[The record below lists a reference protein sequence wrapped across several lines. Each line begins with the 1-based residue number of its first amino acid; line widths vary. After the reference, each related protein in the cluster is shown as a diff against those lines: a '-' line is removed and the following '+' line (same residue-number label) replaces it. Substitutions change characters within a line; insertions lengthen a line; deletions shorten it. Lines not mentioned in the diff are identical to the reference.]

1 MHLVTRYA
9 LLAACVVL
17 GGGQASAQLAGS
29 DPLVPKLESDPRK
42 PPRFQ
47 TAPRPIAQADQPTTF
62 APAPGAGDTGFDAT
76 NSGKKKPKPKANGVT
91 GPAAAATAV
100 PSKTSPYQTP
110 PPGAADDALAAA
122 PPGTP
127 PIDSIEPLSPPK
139 KRKPR
144 GEPPDPYVP
153 LGIRVGSFDLF
164 PAVEFNGGYDTNPG
178 RLTNAQGAAIYRV
191 APELR
196 AQSNWSRHALKA
208 HLRGSY
214 NWYSPD
220 QTPTLSRP
228 FVNGKIDGRVDVT
241 HDTRIDLNT
250 HLLVSTDNPG
260 SPNLQAG
267 LAKFPVFATF
277 GGEAG
282 VGQRFNRL
290 DLSLKGTFDRTVY
303 QNSQLTDGTTAGND
317 DRNYNQYGGK
327 FRAGY
332 ELLPGVVPFVEADA
346 DNRVHDLNTDFF
358 GYQRDSKGLTG
369 KAGTTFELS
378 RLLTGE
384 IALGYTKRTYEDPR
398 LEAIAGLIGDASLIW
413 TASALTTVKLTGAS
427 AVGESTVPGVSG
439 VLYRDVGF
447 QIDHA
452 FRQWLIGSVKLGFGF
467 DDYVGLSREDKRYSA
482 AAGLTYKL
490 NRSWQVK
497 GEVRQDWLRSNV
509 TGADYS
515 ATSFIAGLRWQ
526 R

>member
-1 MHLVTRYA
+1 MLLVTRCA

-17 GGGQASAQLAGS
+17 GSGQTSAQLAGS
-29 DPLVPKLESDPRK
+29 DPLAPKLESDPRK

-47 TAPRPIAQADQPTTF
+47 TAAPRPLAPAEQPTTF

-76 NSGKKKPKPKANGVT
+76 NTGKKKPKPKRNGVAE
-91 GPAAAATAV
+91 PAAA
-100 PSKTSPYQTP
+100 PPKPSPYQTP
-110 PPGAADDALAAA
+110 PPGAAAADAALAAS

-127 PIDSIEPLSPPK
+127 PVETIEPVTPAK

-144 GEPPDPYVP
+144 GEPLDPYDP
-153 LGIRVGSFDLF
+153 LGIRLGTIDLY
-164 PAVEFNGGYDTNPG
+164 PAVELNAGYDTNPG
-178 RLTNAQGAAIYRV
+178 RAANAAGAALFRV
-191 APELR
+191 APELK
-196 AQSNWSRHALKA
+196 AQSNWSRHELKA
-208 HLRGSY
+208 DLRGSY
-214 NWYSPD
+214 NWYTPD
-220 QTPTLSRP
+220 QTPTLNRP
-228 FVNGKIDGRVDVT
+228 FFNSKVDGRVDVT

-250 HLLVSTDNPG
+250 RLLVSTDSPN

-267 LAKFPVFATF
+267 LAKLPVFARF
-277 GGEAG
+277 GADAG

-303 QNSQLTDGTTAGND
+303 QDSQLVDGTTASNA
-317 DRNYNQYGGK
+317 DRKYNQYGGK
-327 FRAGY
+327 LRAGY

-346 DNRVHDLNTDFF
+346 DTRVHDLNTDFF
-358 GYQRDSKGLTG
+358 GYQRDSKGVTS
-369 KAGTTFELS
+369 KVGTTFELS
-378 RLLTGE
+378 RLLIGE
-384 IALGYTKRTYEDPR
+384 ISLGYTKRTYEDPR
-398 LEAIAGLIGDASLIW
+398 LDAIAGLIGDGSLTW
-413 TASALTTVKLTGAS
+413 TATTLTTVKLTAAS
-427 AVGESTVPGVSG
+427 AVGESAVPGVSG
-439 VLYRDVGF
+439 VFYRDVGL
-447 QIDHA
+447 QVDHA
-452 FRQWLIGSVKLGFGF
+452 FRQWLIGSIKLGFGF

-509 TGADYS
+509 TGADYT